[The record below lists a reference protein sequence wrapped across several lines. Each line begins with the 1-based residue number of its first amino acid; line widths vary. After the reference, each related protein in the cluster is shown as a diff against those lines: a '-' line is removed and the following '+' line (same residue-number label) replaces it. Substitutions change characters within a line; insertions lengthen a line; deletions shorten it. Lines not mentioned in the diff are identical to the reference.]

1 MAYIEVEVDI
11 EEYLGEVETDRL
23 IEELESRKLDKDN
36 LRELTNIVTMGTSI
50 GILKSLNTI
59 SLTDQIKLEEFL
71 ETLKK

>member
-1 MAYIEVEVDI
+1 MAYIEVD
-11 EEYLGEVETDRL
+11 TDRL

-50 GILKSLNTI
+50 GILKSLNAI